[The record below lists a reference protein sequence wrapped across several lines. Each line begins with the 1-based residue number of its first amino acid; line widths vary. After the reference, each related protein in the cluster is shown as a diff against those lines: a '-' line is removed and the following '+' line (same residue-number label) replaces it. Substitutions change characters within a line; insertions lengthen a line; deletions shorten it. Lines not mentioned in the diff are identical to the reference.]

1 MIGVASV
8 CWSKPT
14 TLLILIPRIFLFF
27 FEIYFMYIYLAQA
40 LEIKLQEESN
50 EGIIGTQNILSS
62 DILGSKDQTANL
74 MLFDANKML
83 SPVEDGKNRNSESEK
98 LIFTKQFAADMARN
112 SFKMEDSKRVK
123 QTYRS

>member
-1 MIGVASV
+1 
-8 CWSKPT
+8 
-14 TLLILIPRIFLFF
+14 
-27 FEIYFMYIYLAQA
+27 MYIYLAPA

-50 EGIIGTQNILSS
+50 YGIIGTQNILSS

>member
-27 FEIYFMYIYLAQA
+27 FETYFMYIYLAPA